1 MFYGYFNL
9 PQGSL
14 FTYYLTYNQT
24 KSYLFFF
31 NFEMIIMML
40 TKNVWKAIIALYYH
54 NLKDVHVNT

>member
-1 MFYGYFNL
+1 MVILIYL

-24 KSYLFFF
+24 KSYLLFF

-40 TKNVWKAIIALYYH
+40 TKNVWKAIIALYYYI
-54 NLKDVHVNT
+54 